1 MSSLPHNISYEMV
14 SEPLDEDEVRFYQAF
29 GQQGVGEFVRIKIC
43 VRHELCVTL
52 PQQPSL
58 LLLVDSYLYQQT
70 MLVPIQS
77 FLQNGL
83 TLMQIYVPSLVI
95 PSQSL
100 YNMMPNL
107 MAYVEVARNS
117 PMAYRYE
124 SHRICVYPMVLNVYI
139 QMLIGEYDNDHITN
153 TNVMEFMGEDEDDED
168 VLVPA
173 SDASIESLEKVKIED
188 GETNDMCVICQI
200 VFDPEMEVTKM
211 PCRHVYHKECIV
223 QWLRTSHMCPVCRYP
238 MPTSTSG

>member
-1 MSSLPHNISYEMV
+1 
-14 SEPLDEDEVRFYQAF
+14 
-29 GQQGVGEFVRIKIC
+29 
-43 VRHELCVTL
+43 
-52 PQQPSL
+52 
-58 LLLVDSYLYQQT
+58 
-70 MLVPIQS
+70 
-77 FLQNGL
+77 
-83 TLMQIYVPSLVI
+83 
-95 PSQSL
+95 
-100 YNMMPNL
+100 
-107 MAYVEVARNS
+107 
-117 PMAYRYE
+117 
-124 SHRICVYPMVLNVYI
+124 
-139 QMLIGEYDNDHITN
+139 MLIGEYNNDHITN
-153 TNVMEFMGEDEDDED
+153 TNVMEFMGEDEDDGD